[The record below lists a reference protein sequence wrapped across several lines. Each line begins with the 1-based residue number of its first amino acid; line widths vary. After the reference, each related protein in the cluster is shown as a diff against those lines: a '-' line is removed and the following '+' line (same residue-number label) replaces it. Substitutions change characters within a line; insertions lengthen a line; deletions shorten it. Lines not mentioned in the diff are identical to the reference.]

1 MHRHTIEQDN
11 ILITFQQVVNILNF
25 FITYADTFLSSPN
38 SYDEL
43 FYEIIR
49 MRLIFTN
56 LNAMGKSII
65 V

>member
-1 MHRHTIEQDN
+1 M
-11 ILITFQQVVNILNF
+11 NILNL
-25 FITYADTFLSSPN
+25 FITYGDTFLSSPS

-56 LNAMGKSII
+56 LNAMGIFKIYNFII
-65 V
+65 

>member
-1 MHRHTIEQDN
+1 MNSSKIVKN
-11 ILITFQQVVNILNF
+11 LKFIFSLKVVNILNL
-25 FITYADTFLSSPN
+25 FITYGDTFLSTPS

-56 LNAMGKSII
+56 LNAMGMDGF
-65 V
+65 